1 MKIKF
6 LPFILLAML
15 CLVAQTSRADQK
27 LTINGEQVDKVA
39 TQLTFDG
46 DNVVLHFGDTQES
59 YDMNSVTLSFE
70 VADGISATSMFQ
82 LSGIVSGQLCVSG
95 LDSGTVVSVF
105 DAAGQLVARTT
116 AQGTQ
121 ANISTSHMKG
131 GVYIMRAGNKAVKF
145 VKR

>member
-15 CLVAQTSRADQK
+15 CLVAQTSQVGQK

-105 DAAGQLVARTT
+105 DAAGQLVLHNSTGHTGQHQHIAHEGWCVYYESWQ
-116 AQGTQ
+116 QGRE
-121 ANISTSHMKG
+121 IC
-131 GVYIMRAGNKAVKF
+131 
-145 VKR
+145 